1 MGFRLESS
9 RVHMLIATFSML
21 VPALCILIYDRLPYK
36 EEKSGES
43 WQLLNIIYYYILCS
57 YIYYFIIWTI
67 SLEHAQ
73 INGL

>member
-43 WQLLNIIYYYILCS
+43 WQFNYIMYIIHYYILCS
-57 YIYYFIIWTI
+57 YIYYIII
-67 SLEHAQ
+67 
-73 INGL
+73 